1 MAADWQIAQL
11 NVAIPRRP
19 LDSPALADFVAA
31 LAPVNELADAAP
43 GFVWRL
49 ADESGDATSIRAF
62 GDERLIVNMSVWE
75 SIEALWEFVYSG
87 RHLAVMR
94 RRRKWMTKI
103 AASHMVL
110 WWVSAGQ
117 IPTVEE
123 AGVRLDLL
131 RSEGPSGA
139 AFTFKHRYPPP
150 GAPGVEPAFDGRE
163 PCGAR

>member
-1 MAADWQIAQL
+1 MRSDWQIAQL

-19 LDSPALADFVAA
+19 LQSPALAEFVAA
-31 LAPVNELADAAP
+31 LAPVNAVADSAP

-62 GDERLIVNMSVWE
+62 GDDRLIVNMSVWE

-94 RRRKWMTKI
+94 RRREWMTKI
-103 AASHMVL
+103 AASHLVL
-110 WWVSAGQ
+110 WWVRAGE

-123 AGVRLDLL
+123 AGARLDLL
-131 RSEGPSGA
+131 RAEGPTA
-139 AFTFKHRYPPP
+139 VAFTFKQRYPVP
-150 GAPGVEPAFDGRE
+150 GAPETEPARDDRE
-163 PCGAR
+163 PYAAR